1 MCVRAVESVLDKET
15 IEYKDLP
22 VALLGTYRDFVRH
35 ISVHKPW
42 CGFFWNTILGSEGE
56 SKGSLED
63 KLSPASLVDA

>member
-42 CGFFWNTILGSEGE
+42 CGFSGTLY
-56 SKGSLED
+56 
-63 KLSPASLVDA
+63 